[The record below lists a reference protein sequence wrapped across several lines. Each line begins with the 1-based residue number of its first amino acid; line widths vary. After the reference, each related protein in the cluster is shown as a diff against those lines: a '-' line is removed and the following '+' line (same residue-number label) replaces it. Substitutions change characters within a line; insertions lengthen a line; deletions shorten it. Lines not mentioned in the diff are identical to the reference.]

1 VGSRGGRHR
10 LTRRTRQELRM
21 RPGPRRKGVRA
32 TARALLSVATGLLLI
47 GGGAAILHHD
57 GPSIP
62 VAFTA
67 RD

>member
-1 VGSRGGRHR
+1 
-10 LTRRTRQELRM
+10 M